1 VDEREKIIGDLRT
14 LARDKGLNED
24 RESILQLFTNRVRD
38 NLHIVFATSPVGDA
52 FRTRC
57 RLFPSLVNCSTI
69 VWFDEWPDEA
79 LLSVSRRFLEFV
91 DLGSDEMRDKIAN
104 MCVTIHSSV
113 GTLAKK
119 FYANLRRRYY
129 TTPTSYLELINL
141 YVSML
146 SEKRKELGA
155 NRERLKTGLNKLQ
168 QTNELVASMQ
178 IELQLLGP
186 ELKIKAQDTEE
197 LMNKISKDQET
208 ADGVR
213 KVVSEE
219 EAMVRETAI
228 QTEAIAF
235 DAQKDLD
242 EALPAME
249 SAYKALDALEKKDIA
264 ELKVFSK
271 PPDAVLM
278 VMEAI
283 CILFKVKPDWDS
295 SKKLLS
301 DPQFMKKMQ
310 DYDKDN
316 ISESTIKKLKKY
328 IDTPN
333 FNAEAVEKVSKAI
346 KSMCLW
352 VIAMDLYSRVFRQ
365 VAPKRKR
372 LEEAQS
378 TLEGTKAKLAEKAA
392 ALLDVEMQLDKL
404 KVTYENSV
412 ASKKMLVETM
422 DETTRRLSRAS
433 KLTAALADEQVRWT
447 EAVTKLGVEIQ
458 SLVGNIF
465 LSSACV
471 AYFGAFTSSFRIE
484 LVKCWVDKCV
494 EMEIPVSANY
504 SLVDN
509 LAEQSQVRDWNIQGL
524 PADSLSTENGILV
537 TRGRRWPL
545 MIDPQ
550 GQANYWI
557 RNLEGPNLK
566 VIKQSESKF
575 MRSLENAVR
584 TGQAVLLEDVGETL
598 DPGLEPLLLKQV
610 IRQSGRLMLK
620 LGDSLVEYD
629 RNFKLY
635 ITTKLQNPHYLP
647 EVCIKVTIINFTV
660 IKAGLEGQILA
671 DVVKLERPELE
682 LQRNSLIVNISN
694 DKKQL
699 KDIEDKILKL
709 LFHSQG
715 NILDDEEL
723 INTLNQSKITSAAI
737 NLRLVEAEE
746 TEIAI
751 NFAREK
757 YRPVAIRGSVL
768 FFVMAGE

>member
-1 VDEREKIIGDLRT
+1 MEEREKILGDLRII
-14 LARDKGLNED
+14 AREKGLGED
-24 RESILQLFTNRVRD
+24 RDSVLQLFTNRVRD

-57 RLFPSLVNCSTI
+57 RMFPSLVNCSTI
-69 VWFDEWPDEA
+69 VWFDEWPNDA

-104 MCVTIHSSV
+104 MCVEIHSSV
-113 GTLAKK
+113 GLVAKK
-119 FYANLRRRYY
+119 FYLNLRRRYY

-141 YVSML
+141 YISML

-155 NRERLKTGLNKLQ
+155 SRDRLKNGLNKLQ
-168 QTNELVASMQ
+168 ETNELVSSMQ

-197 LMNKISKDQET
+197 LMNKIAKDQET

-213 KVVSEE
+213 KIVSEE
-219 EAMVRETAI
+219 EALVRETAV
-228 QTEAIAF
+228 QTEAIAY

-242 EALPAME
+242 EALPALD

-301 DPQFMKKMQ
+301 DPQLMKKMQ

-316 ISESTIKKLKKY
+316 ISENTIKKLKKY

-333 FNAEAVEKVSKAI
+333 FTPEAVEKVSRAC
-346 KSMCLW
+346 KSMCMW
-352 VIAMDLYSRVFRQ
+352 VIAMELYSRIFKQ
-365 VAPKRKR
+365 VAPKKKR
-372 LEEAQS
+372 LEEAQAS
-378 TLEGTKAKLAEKAA
+378 LEQTRSKLAEKTA
-392 ALLDVEMQLDKL
+392 ALVEVELQLDRL
-404 KVTYENSV
+404 KATYENSV
-412 ASKKMLVETM
+412 TSKKMLIEKM
-422 DETTRRLSRAS
+422 EETTRRLARAS
-433 KLTAALADEQVRWT
+433 KLTTALADEQIRWT
-447 EAVTKLGVEIQ
+447 DAVSRLGDLIQ

-465 LSSACV
+465 LCSACI
-471 AYFGAFTSSFRIE
+471 AYYGAFTSSYRSE
-484 LVKCWVDKCV
+484 LVQLWIAKCR
-494 EMEIPVSANY
+494 EMEIPVSESF
-504 SLVDN
+504 SLIEN
-509 LAEQSQVRDWNIQGL
+509 LAEASQVRDWNIQGL

-550 GQANYWI
+550 GQANHWI
-557 RNLEGPNLK
+557 RSMEGSNLK
-566 VIKQSESKF
+566 VIKLSEPKF

-584 TGQAVLLEDVGETL
+584 TGQPVLLEDVGENL

-610 IRQSGRLMLK
+610 VRQSGRLMLK
-620 LGDSLVEYD
+620 LGDNLVEYD

-635 ITTKLQNPHYLP
+635 ITTKMNNPHYLP

-660 IKAGLEGQILA
+660 IKAGLEGQLLA

-682 LQRNSLIVNISN
+682 QQRNSLIVNISN

-709 LFHSQG
+709 LFNSQG

-723 INTLNQSKITSAAI
+723 INT
-737 NLRLVEAEE
+737 
-746 TEIAI
+746 
-751 NFAREK
+751 
-757 YRPVAIRGSVL
+757 
-768 FFVMAGE
+768 